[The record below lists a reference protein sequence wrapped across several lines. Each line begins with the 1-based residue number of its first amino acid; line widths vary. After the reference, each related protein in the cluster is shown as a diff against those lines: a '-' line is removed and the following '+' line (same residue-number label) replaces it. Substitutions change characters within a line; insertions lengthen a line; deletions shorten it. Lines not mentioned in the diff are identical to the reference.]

1 MRASSLIAG
10 LATCVGL
17 SPAAQADILPTTFL
31 VQFDDSTDNL
41 VENVFANNVLTQTV
55 LGGESFS
62 GQFMLS
68 NSLGSNVSAGFNFL
82 EANGVTLS
90 DTFSIS
96 GTNTSRQ
103 LTLNIFSDVEG
114 GPALMALTGA
124 GVTSMTES
132 GSFVTVLGPITLNG
146 PGDTYTFQFRSDVDA
161 VPLPGALPLFA
172 TGLAGLGL
180 LGWRR
185 KKKAAA

>member
-10 LATCVGL
+10 LVTCVGL
-17 SPAAQADILPTTFL
+17 SPAAQATTFL

-41 VENVFANNVLTQTV
+41 VENVFANGAPLPPTN

-62 GQFMLS
+62 GQFML
-68 NSLGSNVSAGFNFL
+68 NGSISQNVSAGVNLL

-96 GTNTSRQ
+96 GTPGNQ
-103 LTLNIFSDVEG
+103 LTLNILSDVEG
-114 GPALMALTGA
+114 GPPLTALAGA
-124 GVTSMTES
+124 ASVIETA
-132 GSFVTVLGPITLNG
+132 SFFTVLGPITVFG
-146 PGDTYTFQFRSDVDA
+146 GDTYTFQFRSDVD

-185 KKKAAA
+185 KKKANAA

>member
-10 LATCVGL
+10 LVTCVSL
-17 SPAAQADILPTTFL
+17 SPAAQATTY
-31 VQFDDSTDNL
+31 VIQFDDSTDNL
-41 VENVFANNVLTQTV
+41 VKNVFANGAPLSTTN

-62 GQFMLS
+62 GPFTIFGGSLAGAV
-68 NSLGSNVSAGFNFL
+68 NSSFNFF

-96 GTNTSRQ
+96 SPGFGQNFN
-103 LTLNIFSDVEG
+103 LNIVSDVEG
-114 GPALMALTGA
+114 GPPLTPLTGA
-124 GVTSMTES
+124 TGMPEPTS
-132 GSFVTVLGPITLNG
+132 FFTVLGPISVANSEVL
-146 PGDTYTFQFRSDVDA
+146 DTYTFQFRSDVDA

-185 KKKAAA
+185 KKKANAA

>member
-10 LATCVGL
+10 LVTCVGL
-17 SPAAQADILPTTFL
+17 SPAAQATTY
-31 VQFDDSTDNL
+31 VIQFDDSTDNL
-41 VENVFANNVLTQTV
+41 VENVFADNVLTQTI
-55 LGGESFS
+55 LGGES
-62 GQFMLS
+62 LS
-68 NSLGSNVSAGFNFL
+68 SRFDLFHGASLTAAVSIGVNVF

-96 GTNTSRQ
+96 GPNGAGFVN
-103 LTLNIFSDVEG
+103 LNISSDVEG
-114 GPALMALTGA
+114 GPPLTALTGT
-124 GVTSMTES
+124 GVTSMPEPT
-132 GSFVTVLGPITLNG
+132 SFFTVLGPITVSN
-146 PGDTYTFQFRSDVDA
+146 GDTYTWQFRSDVDA